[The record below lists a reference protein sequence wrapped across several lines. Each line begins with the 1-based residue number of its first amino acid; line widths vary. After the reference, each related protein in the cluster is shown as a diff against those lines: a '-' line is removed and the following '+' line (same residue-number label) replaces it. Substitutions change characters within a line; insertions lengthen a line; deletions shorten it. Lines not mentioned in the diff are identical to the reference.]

1 MGRWEA
7 PSGHPGDHH
16 AHEARQPRPRPQPR
30 PHPLDGLLAGIAE
43 GGEVGVSPERLVAL
57 VDAARAIAQSARAKL
72 IDADDSDEESNAG
85 LAREYHEQDEES
97 DGYTG
102 SAQEW
107 ADRRSDLHDLWRREI

>member
-1 MGRWEA
+1 MSTKPVSPALA
-7 PSGHPGDHH
+7 PSP
-16 AHEARQPRPRPQPR
+16 ARTPSQDMEV
-30 PHPLDGLLAGIAE
+30 LDGLLAGIAE
-43 GGEVGVSPERLVAL
+43 GGEAGVSTERLVAL

-72 IDADDSDEESNAG
+72 ADADDADEESHAG